1 MEQKWTEK
9 LSKLIIYAVA
19 AGVGCALCWY
29 FRNVIIYILLAG
41 VLSLIGRPLMR
52 MLGKV
57 RIKNKV
63 MPSWLCAIL
72 AIILILFIFFGIVT
86 LVIPVVSNVIR
97 DISSVNVESTVKSIS
112 VPLQDLNRFLV
123 EKYPSLGSD

>member
-41 VLSLIGRPLMR
+41 VLSLIGRPLMK
-52 MLGKV
+52 LFG
-57 RIKNKV
+57 RIRIRKKAL
-63 MPSWLCAIL
+63 PSWLSAIL
-72 AIILILFIFFGIVT
+72 AIIIILFVFLGVVT
-86 LVIPVVSNVIR
+86 LVIPLVSNVIR
-97 DISSVNVESTVKSIS
+97 DITSVNVESTVKSVS
-112 VPLQDLNRFLV
+112 VPQWLF
-123 EKYPSLGSD
+123 